1 MVQNLFRSRKLNVSN
16 IMCFIPHFSTIPQP
30 MLSVPGNTV
39 VKNPPANAE
48 DTGDMGSIPESE
60 RSPGEGKRQPTP
72 VFWPGDFPGNRQSAV
87 SPDGVK
93 YPMGKTPLTENHCCE
108 SYVLELENQFYP
120 VFDHGRHSIIS
131 CENYG

>member
-30 MLSVPGNTV
+30 LLSVPGSTV

-48 DTGDMGSIPESE
+48 DTGDMGSI
-60 RSPGEGKRQPTP
+60 P